1 MAKVNLPLDLWQAL
15 RKGVHSSPRL
25 TLQTLPFPR
34 LLSEARL
41 HQHIQP
47 DRSEGGSMLEGIRVL
62 DLSRFLSG
70 PHATLLL
77 AGLGAEVI
85 RIDDPRHGDP
95 TFSTPP
101 FVGPEGVSLRR
112 TNAAD
117 IGLAYLKRCRSK
129 KAITLDLKKPAGRAL
144 FLSLIKQADVVVE
157 NFRPGVMQRFDL
169 DFAELHRANHPHRP
183 LLDQRLRRDR
193 PPVPACRCVRK
204 IF

>member
-1 MAKVNLPLDLWQAL
+1 M
-15 RKGVHSSPRL
+15 
-25 TLQTLPFPR
+25 LQTLPFPR

-101 FVGPEGVSLRR
+101 FLDPEGVSLRR
-112 TNAAD
+112 TK
-117 IGLAYLKRCRSK
+117 KRCRSK
-129 KAITLDLKKPAGRAL
+129 KAITLDLKKPAGREL
-144 FLSLIKQADVVVE
+144 FLKLIKLADVVDE
-157 NFRPGVMQRFDL
+157 NFRPSVMQ
-169 DFAELHRANHPHRP
+169 
-183 LLDQRLRRDR
+183 
-193 PPVPACRCVRK
+193 
-204 IF
+204 